1 METLVTFSLGAGA
14 VLIILGIVA
23 VVRLVKQVKE
33 LAEDISTLES
43 EVNANEQLID
53 RRVDR
58 EIDRV
63 DQIHTNILSIID
75 SRLDKAETKYTT
87 WIDYQVDIL
96 RKELK
101 KEKQVLKG

>member
-33 LAEDISTLES
+33 LAEAVSVLEL
-43 EVNANEQLID
+43 EVSQNNEILN
-53 RRVDR
+53 RRVDQ

-63 DQIHTNILSIID
+63 DQIYSNVLSIID
-75 SRLDKAETKYTT
+75 SRLDKLETK
-87 WIDYQVDIL
+87 IANN
-96 RKELK
+96 
-101 KEKQVLKG
+101 KQVLKG

>member
-33 LAEDISTLES
+33 LAEAVSTLEL
-43 EVNANEQLID
+43 EVSQNEELIN
-53 RRVDR
+53 RRVDQ

-63 DQIHTNILSIID
+63 DQIYTNILSIID
-75 SRLDKAETKYTT
+75 SRLDKLEAKITNN
-87 WIDYQVDIL
+87 
-96 RKELK
+96 
-101 KEKQVLKG
+101 KQVLKG

>member
-1 METLVTFSLGAGA
+1 METLVTFGLGAGA

-63 DQIHTNILSIID
+63 DQIYTNILSIID
-75 SRLDKAETKYTT
+75 SRLDKLETKITNN
-87 WIDYQVDIL
+87 
-96 RKELK
+96 
-101 KEKQVLKG
+101 KQVLKG

>member
-1 METLVTFSLGAGA
+1 METLVTFGLGAGA

-75 SRLDKAETKYTT
+75 SRLDKLEAKITNN
-87 WIDYQVDIL
+87 
-96 RKELK
+96 
-101 KEKQVLKG
+101 KQVLKG